1 MTYAAHELAKFIV
14 NTDFDSLPPDV
25 VRIAK
30 ERIADVVGAG
40 LSGSKT
46 QAAKIVDY
54 VTEVAPAG
62 KATIWGTGKTAAPE
76 YAALANGTMTFH
88 LELDDVH
95 RTSHTHPGVC
105 TVPAAIALCE
115 EYGLSGKD
123 LITAVVLG
131 YDACIRVGVAV
142 SPSIYVDR
150 TFLAPGT
157 LGPFG
162 AAAAAC
168 KLLKLNEQET
178 AGAIGGASYN
188 APLSCYES
196 FRLGASVKD
205 MIMGWGNF
213 SGITMT
219 RMAQKGFWGP
229 DTSIEGDFGYCKST
243 SDRFDMSRF
252 YNGLGEVYEIA
263 NTGVK
268 PYACCRQH
276 HAAID
281 CMLDIRNEH
290 NIKLEDVKK
299 VLVRTFVVSS
309 RGNKKDP
316 AGIPAAKYSIP
327 YIMAVT
333 LEFGKAWRDQFTMEL
348 LADKRIMNFANIVD
362 VVPDEELDKL
372 YDEKWPSIVEVT
384 LKDGR
389 VLTSRH
395 DIPKGEPEFPT
406 STEDMKAKFMSLS
419 GDAKSKEHC
428 EKLWDV
434 IFNIEKQPN
443 MSALTALL

>member
-14 NTDFDSLPPDV
+14 DTDFDSLPADV

-40 LSGSKT
+40 LSGSTT

-54 VTEVAPAG
+54 VSETAPAG

-95 RTSHTHPGVC
+95 RTSHTPPRRVHRAGRHRPVRGIRTERKRSC
-105 TVPAAIALCE
+105 HRGGARLRCLHSRRRRRQPFHLCRPNI
-115 EYGLSGKD
+115 SG
-123 LITAVVLG
+123 A
-131 YDACIRVGVAV
+131 
-142 SPSIYVDR
+142 
-150 TFLAPGT
+150 GT

-168 KLLKLNEQET
+168 KLLGLSEKET

-252 YNGLGEVYEIA
+252 YKGWGRSTKL
-263 NTGVK
+263 
-268 PYACCRQH
+268 P
-276 HAAID
+276 
-281 CMLDIRNEH
+281 IR
-290 NIKLEDVKK
+290 
-299 VLVRTFVVSS
+299 
-309 RGNKKDP
+309 
-316 AGIPAAKYSIP
+316 A
-327 YIMAVT
+327 
-333 LEFGKAWRDQFTMEL
+333 
-348 LADKRIMNFANIVD
+348 
-362 VVPDEELDKL
+362 
-372 YDEKWPSIVEVT
+372 
-384 LKDGR
+384 
-389 VLTSRH
+389 
-395 DIPKGEPEFPT
+395 
-406 STEDMKAKFMSLS
+406 
-419 GDAKSKEHC
+419 
-428 EKLWDV
+428 
-434 IFNIEKQPN
+434 
-443 MSALTALL
+443 